1 MAKNLSEDR
10 RYLHKNAE
18 VGFDLPDTTAYV
30 VKRLEDLGYTPKKC
44 GKGGI
49 VAEIGR
55 KGRGYF
61 LLRADMDGLPIQ
73 EKSGETFACKTG
85 KMHACGHDMHTAM
98 LLGAAALLREREKS
112 LQGRVRFLF
121 QPAEEVLEGAA
132 DCIEDGV
139 LRGVYGAM
147 MLHILPQMP
156 FPVGTAVVSAG
167 GVSAPA
173 ADFFDIEIRG
183 EGCHGSS
190 PWQGV
195 DALLIGAKIVDGVQ
209 ALSAREI
216 SPKNYATLTFGR
228 FTAGDADNAIAAKA
242 TLGGTLR
249 AMDEETRAYLK
260 NRLQEI
266 ASTTASGLR
275 GRARVV
281 FKSGCPCLVNDEG
294 LSKEVYEI
302 AQERLGKER
311 TLLSSQLPQGG
322 VGGSEDF
329 AYISQKV
336 PSIMVGLCAGEQGKG
351 YTQPLHSPKV
361 RFDEEVLPY
370 GAALLCAVAEKFS
383 KSRKKE
389 NK

>member
-1 MAKNLSEDR
+1 MAKHLSEDR

-18 VGFDLPDTTAYV
+18 VGFDLPDTTAYI
-30 VKRLEDLGYTPKKC
+30 VKRLKGLGYTPKKC

-49 VAEIGR
+49 VAEIGG

-73 EKSGETFACKTG
+73 ERSGETFACKAG
-85 KMHACGHDMHTAM
+85 KMHACGHDMHAAM
-98 LLGAAALLREREKS
+98 LLGAAALLREREGK
-112 LQGRVRFLF
+112 LQGRVRLLF
-121 QPAEEVLEGAA
+121 QPAEEVLAGAA

-147 MLHILPQMP
+147 MLHVLPQMP

-173 ADFFDIEIRG
+173 ADFFDVEIRG
-183 EGCHGSS
+183 KGCHGSS

-195 DALLIGAKIVDGVQ
+195 DALLIGAKIVDGIQ
-209 ALSAREI
+209 TLSAREV

-228 FTAGDADNAIAAKA
+228 FAAGDADNAIAEKA

-260 NRLQEI
+260 KRLQEI
-266 ASTTASGLR
+266 ASATARGLR

-294 LSKEVYEI
+294 LSKAVYEI
-302 AQERLGKER
+302 AQETIGEER

-336 PSIMVGLCAGEQGKG
+336 PSVMVGLCAGQREKG
-351 YTQPLHSPKV
+351 YIEPLHSPKA

-370 GAALLCAVAEKFS
+370 GAAILCAAAEKFA
-383 KSRKKE
+383 KSVKKE